1 MFNQIFKLMGN
12 HSSIQR
18 INFED
23 IQEAIKNKEKYIII
37 NTLPNILQECLI
49 TNTINYNEEEK
60 IINHML
66 KNNINKYIII
76 YGKNANDDTIY
87 NKYEQLL
94 KLGFMN
100 VFIYSGGMFEWLC
113 LQDIYGNELFPT
125 TKKELDILKYKP
137 ISNFSKLY
145 LMID

>member
-1 MFNQIFKLMGN
+1 MGN

-66 KNNINKYIII
+66 KNNTNKYIII

>member
-1 MFNQIFKLMGN
+1 MGN
-12 HSSIQR
+12 HSTIQR
-18 INFED
+18 ISFED
-23 IQEAIKNKEKYIII
+23 IQETIKNKERYVII

-49 TNTINYNEEEK
+49 INTINYDEEEK
-60 IINHML
+60 IINYML
-66 KNNINKYIII
+66 KNNTDKHIII
-76 YGKNANDDTIY
+76 YGKNANDDSIY

-94 KLGFMN
+94 KLGFTH

-137 ISNFSKLY
+137 SSNFSKLY
-145 LMID
+145 LTID

>member
-1 MFNQIFKLMGN
+1 MGN

>member
-1 MFNQIFKLMGN
+1 MGN

-23 IQEAIKNKEKYIII
+23 IQEAIKNKDKYIII

-49 TNTINYNEEEK
+49 INTINYNEEER

-66 KNNINKYIII
+66 KNNTDKHIIV
-76 YGKNANDDTIY
+76 YGKNANDDSIY

-137 ISNFSKLY
+137 SSNFSKLY
-145 LMID
+145 LMVD

>member
-66 KNNINKYIII
+66 KNNTNKYIII

>member
-1 MFNQIFKLMGN
+1 M
-12 HSSIQR
+12 SYY
-18 INFED
+18 
-23 IQEAIKNKEKYIII
+23 KY
-37 NTLPNILQECLI
+37 NY
-49 TNTINYNEEEK
+49 YNEEEK

-66 KNNINKYIII
+66 KNNTNKYIII

-113 LQDIYGNELFPT
+113 LQDIYGNELFST
-125 TKKELDILKYKP
+125 TKRTRYTKI
-137 ISNFSKLY
+137 
-145 LMID
+145 

>member
-1 MFNQIFKLMGN
+1 MGN
-12 HSSIQR
+12 YSSIQR

-66 KNNINKYIII
+66 KNNTNKYIII

>member
-66 KNNINKYIII
+66 KNNTNKNIII

>member
-49 TNTINYNEEEK
+49 TNTINATK
-60 IINHML
+60 K
-66 KNNINKYIII
+66 KNN
-76 YGKNANDDTIY
+76 
-87 NKYEQLL
+87 
-94 KLGFMN
+94 
-100 VFIYSGGMFEWLC
+100 
-113 LQDIYGNELFPT
+113 
-125 TKKELDILKYKP
+125 
-137 ISNFSKLY
+137 
-145 LMID
+145 